1 MILFIP
7 SIHLQPIF
15 LSYRNLL
22 IDLICKSIGSNSRHK
37 LLLCMEHVCFTYLYQ
52 TLSILSVSWFSAEK
66 QSKSLHRCPVE
77 YGQWKYCKNLENNWT
92 SIRDRRRFAS
102 SIKRISANLFF
113 FPRNRQKIYGFS
125 GWLLMISGGRWKLI
139 NSLLI
144 RLILDVKFGTKS

>member
-1 MILFIP
+1 MILFIR

-22 IDLICKSIGSNSRHK
+22 IDLICKSIGNNSRHK

-52 TLSILSVSWFSAEK
+52 TLSTLSVSWFSAEK

-92 SIRDRRRFAS
+92 CIRDRRQILLLVLSEFQRIYFS
-102 SIKRISANLFF
+102 SPEIVRKSIVFWMTSDDFR
-113 FPRNRQKIYGFS
+113 GE
-125 GWLLMISGGRWKLI
+125 MEI
-139 NSLLI
+139 N
-144 RLILDVKFGTKS
+144 